1 MQDLII
7 YTLDQIIVVALLPLR
22 NLTILL
28 QAIRYGKITYE
39 EALNKMTNIRG
50 VIKRFDNLDSF
61 YQNQAKVL

>member
-28 QAIRYGKITYE
+28 QAIRYGEITYE

-61 YQNQAKVL
+61 YQNQTKVL